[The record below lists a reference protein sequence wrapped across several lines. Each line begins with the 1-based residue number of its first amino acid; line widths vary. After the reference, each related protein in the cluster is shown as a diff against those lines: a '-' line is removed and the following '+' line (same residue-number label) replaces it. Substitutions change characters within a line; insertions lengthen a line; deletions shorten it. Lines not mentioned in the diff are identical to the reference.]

1 MLKYPIF
8 LQDSENSCGAY
19 CIKMLLSYYKRDDEI
34 KNIKK
39 RCRLTKEGITIYG
52 LIQVLKEYHIEAKA
66 YQCEF
71 KHLFEEVTCP
81 AIVHLKQDDLYHY
94 VVLYKVKDEYF
105 LVGDPAQ
112 GLIKM
117 SYESFS
123 KQFTGVIV
131 TMEHIGMPIV
141 ERKNYTFQSFLK
153 NHFKQHYASIIKIVI
168 KTIAISFLTMA
179 FSYYY
184 QLLIDSF
191 SNYQVYQ
198 IIIISLGF
206 GILYAVKLL
215 LDYLRRVH
223 ILDLS
228 KELNNEYALKTMQNL
243 IYQDYDYIQGLEK
256 GTLLSRSQNLF
267 ELSQYFIEFYHVIF
281 IDSVLMF
288 FILFFILYI
297 HFYLFL
303 IILLM
308 MLIIFTMFYFYS
320 KKLHT
325 ENKKILEQKELLND
339 GLLEFQENY
348 FQTLQFKVKKMMK
361 NKLGYLY
368 DTYFMN
374 IYHHDEITNIHQI
387 QLEALIQSMIMI
399 ALLFAVIIY
408 KKHHISLGTV
418 MLVYLLLSYMVDPLM
433 KISIFIAMHDEL
445 QIIFE
450 RYKEM
455 LPEKIEKKKKIKKI
469 KSIELRHV
477 SFSYGYTHPLFEHFQ
492 LKIENSLFIQGKT
505 GSGKSTL
512 LKLIMGQLQVT
523 KGEIYVNGY
532 RIQELDLNS
541 YYSHI
546 KYLNKTPVFYKES
559 LRTNMI
565 FDRYF
570 LEEKMIELLHYF
582 MLDELINGLDL
593 KLDEQGGFLSSG
605 QGQLVMIIRALLSQP
620 DVLILDEAFSNI
632 DQERLQLLIDYLNLQ
647 KMIVIIVSHQIN
659 MMNCKFD
666 CVIIDSGKI
675 VSEEEYGNRFSAY

>member
-8 LQDSENSCGAY
+8 LQDNENSCGAY
-19 CIKMLLSYYKRDDEI
+19 CIKMLLSFYKRDDEI

-39 RCRLTKEGITIYG
+39 RCRLTKEGITVYG
-52 LIQVLKEYHIEAKA
+52 LIQVLKEYHLEAKA

-71 KHLFEEVTCP
+71 KHLFEEVNCP

-94 VVLYKVKDEYF
+94 VILYKVKDGYF
-105 LVGDPAQ
+105 LVGDPAK

-123 KQFTGVIV
+123 KQFTGIIIMIDHV
-131 TMEHIGMPIV
+131 GMPITK
-141 ERKNYTFQSFLK
+141 RTNYTFQNFLK
-153 NHFKQHYASIIKIVI
+153 DHFKQHYQTIIKMMI
-168 KTIAISFLTMA
+168 KTIIISMLTMI

-184 QLLIDSF
+184 QLMIDSF
-191 SNYQVYQ
+191 SKYPIYQ
-198 IIIISLGF
+198 IVFISLGF
-206 GILYAVKLL
+206 TVLYAFKLL
-215 LDYLRRVH
+215 LDYLRRQQ
-223 ILDLS
+223 ILELS
-228 KELNNEYALKTMQNL
+228 RELNQEYALKTMQNL
-243 IYQDYDYIQGLEK
+243 IYQDYDYMDGLEK

-281 IDSVLMF
+281 IDSILML
-288 FILFFILYI
+288 FILIFILSI
-297 HFYLFL
+297 QFFLFL
-303 IILLM
+303 IVLLM
-308 MLIIFTMFYFYS
+308 MVIIFLVFYFYS
-320 KKLHT
+320 KKLHI
-325 ENKKILEQKELLND
+325 ENKKILEQKEHLND

-348 FQTLQFKVKKMMK
+348 FQTIQFKVKKMMK

-374 IYHHDEITNIHQI
+374 VYHHDEMTNIHQV
-387 QLEALIQSMIMI
+387 QLEALIQIMIM
-399 ALLFAVIIY
+399 AVLLLAIIIY
-408 KKHHISLGTV
+408 KKQQMTLGTV
-418 MLVYLLLSYMVDPLM
+418 MLVYLLLSYMINPLM
-433 KISIFIAMHDEL
+433 KISVFIAMHDEL

-455 LPEKIEKKKKIKKI
+455 LPEKRDRKKKIKKI
-469 KSIELRHV
+469 KSIELKYV
-477 SFSYGYTHPLFEHFQ
+477 SFSYGYTRPLFDHFQ
-492 LKIENSLFIQGKT
+492 LKIERSLFIQGKT

-512 LKLIMGQLQVT
+512 LKLIMNQLQPT
-523 KGEIYVNGY
+523 KGEIVING
-532 RIQELDLNS
+532 INLQELDLNS

-565 FDRYF
+565 FDRLF
-570 LEEKMIELLHYF
+570 LEDKMIELLHYF
-582 MLDELINGLDL
+582 MLDDLVNGLDL

-605 QGQLVMIIRALLSQP
+605 QGQLVMIIRALLSEP

-632 DQERLQLLIDYLNLQ
+632 DQERLQLLINYLSFQ
-647 KMIVIIVSHQIN
+647 KIIVIIVSHQIN
-659 MMNCKFD
+659 MMNCQFD

-675 VSEEEYGNRFSAY
+675 VGEEDYGNRFST

>member
-8 LQDSENSCGAY
+8 LQDNENSCGAY
-19 CIKMLLSYYKRDDEI
+19 CIKMLLSFYKRDDEI

-39 RCRLTKEGITIYG
+39 RCRLTKEGITVYG
-52 LIQVLKEYHIEAKA
+52 LIQVLKKYHLEAKA

-71 KHLFEEVTCP
+71 KHLFEEVNCP

-94 VVLYKVKDEYF
+94 VILYKVKDGYF
-105 LVGDPAQ
+105 LVGDPAK

-123 KQFTGVIV
+123 KQFTGIIIMIDHV
-131 TMEHIGMPIV
+131 GMPITK
-141 ERKNYTFQSFLK
+141 RTNYTFQNFLK
-153 NHFKQHYASIIKIVI
+153 DHFKQHYQTIIKMMI
-168 KTIAISFLTMA
+168 KTIIISMLTMI

-184 QLLIDSF
+184 QLMIDSF
-191 SNYQVYQ
+191 SKYPIYQ
-198 IIIISLGF
+198 IVFISLGF
-206 GILYAVKLL
+206 TVLYAFKLL
-215 LDYLRRVH
+215 LDYLRRQQ
-223 ILDLS
+223 ILELS
-228 KELNNEYALKTMQNL
+228 RELNQEYALKTMQNL
-243 IYQDYDYIQGLEK
+243 IYQDYDYMDGLEK

-281 IDSVLMF
+281 IDSILML
-288 FILFFILYI
+288 FILIFILSI
-297 HFYLFL
+297 QFFLFL
-303 IILLM
+303 IVLLM
-308 MLIIFTMFYFYS
+308 MVIIFLVFYFYS
-320 KKLHT
+320 KKLHI
-325 ENKKILEQKELLND
+325 ENKKILEQKEHLND

-348 FQTLQFKVKKMMK
+348 FQTIQFKVKKMMK

-374 IYHHDEITNIHQI
+374 VYHHDEMTNIHQV
-387 QLEALIQSMIMI
+387 QLEALIQIMIM
-399 ALLFAVIIY
+399 AVLLLAIIIY
-408 KKHHISLGTV
+408 KKQQMTLGTV
-418 MLVYLLLSYMVDPLM
+418 MLVYLLLSYMINPLM
-433 KISIFIAMHDEL
+433 KISVFIAMHDEL

-455 LPEKIEKKKKIKKI
+455 LPEKRERKKKIKKI
-469 KSIELRHV
+469 KIIELKHV
-477 SFSYGYTHPLFEHFQ
+477 SFSYGYTPPLFDHFQ
-492 LKIENSLFIQGKT
+492 LKIERSLFIQGKT

-512 LKLIMGQLQVT
+512 LKLIMNQLQPT
-523 KGEIYVNGY
+523 KGEIVING
-532 RIQELDLNS
+532 INLQELDLNS

-565 FDRYF
+565 FDRLF
-570 LEEKMIELLHYF
+570 LEDKMIELLHYF
-582 MLDELINGLDL
+582 MLDDLVNGLDL

-605 QGQLVMIIRALLSQP
+605 QGQLVMIIRALLSEP

-632 DQERLQLLIDYLNLQ
+632 DQERLQLLINYLNFQ
-647 KMIVIIVSHQIN
+647 KIIVIIVSHQIN
-659 MMNCKFD
+659 MMNCQFD

-675 VSEEEYGNRFSAY
+675 VGEEDYGNRFST

>member
-8 LQDSENSCGAY
+8 LQDNENSCGAY
-19 CIKMLLSYYKRDDEI
+19 CIKMLLSFYKRDDEI

-39 RCRLTKEGITIYG
+39 RCRLTKEGITVYG
-52 LIQVLKEYHIEAKA
+52 LIQVLKKYHLEAKA

-71 KHLFEEVTCP
+71 KHLFEEVNCP

-94 VVLYKVKDEYF
+94 VILYKVKDGYF
-105 LVGDPAQ
+105 LVGDPAK

-123 KQFTGVIV
+123 KQFTGIIIMIDHV
-131 TMEHIGMPIV
+131 GMPITK
-141 ERKNYTFQSFLK
+141 RTNYTFQNFLK
-153 NHFKQHYASIIKIVI
+153 DHFKQHYQTIIKMMI
-168 KTIAISFLTMA
+168 KTIIISMLTMI

-184 QLLIDSF
+184 QLMIDSF
-191 SNYQVYQ
+191 SKYPIYQ
-198 IIIISLGF
+198 IVFISLGF
-206 GILYAVKLL
+206 TMLYAFKLL
-215 LDYLRRVH
+215 LDYLRRQQ
-223 ILDLS
+223 ILELS
-228 KELNNEYALKTMQNL
+228 RELNQEYALKTMQNL
-243 IYQDYDYIQGLEK
+243 IYQDYDYMDGLEK

-281 IDSVLMF
+281 IDSILML
-288 FILFFILYI
+288 FILIFILSI
-297 HFYLFL
+297 QFFLFL
-303 IILLM
+303 IVLLM
-308 MLIIFTMFYFYS
+308 MVIIFLVFYFYS
-320 KKLHT
+320 KKLHI
-325 ENKKILEQKELLND
+325 ENKKILEQKEHLND

-348 FQTLQFKVKKMMK
+348 FQTIQFKVKKMMK

-374 IYHHDEITNIHQI
+374 VYHHDEMTNIHQV
-387 QLEALIQSMIMI
+387 QLEALIQIMIM
-399 ALLFAVIIY
+399 AVLLLAIIIY
-408 KKHHISLGTV
+408 KKQQMTLGTV
-418 MLVYLLLSYMVDPLM
+418 MLVYLLLSYMINPLM
-433 KISIFIAMHDEL
+433 KISVFIAMHDEL

-455 LPEKIEKKKKIKKI
+455 LPEKRERKKKIKKI
-469 KSIELRHV
+469 KSIELKHV
-477 SFSYGYTHPLFEHFQ
+477 SFSYGYTRPLFDHFQ
-492 LKIENSLFIQGKT
+492 LKIERSLFIQGKI

-512 LKLIMGQLQVT
+512 LKLIMNQLQPT
-523 KGEIYVNGY
+523 KGEIVING
-532 RIQELDLNS
+532 INLQELDLNS

-565 FDRYF
+565 FDRLF
-570 LEEKMIELLHYF
+570 LEDKMIELLHYF
-582 MLDELINGLDL
+582 MLDDLVNGLDL

-605 QGQLVMIIRALLSQP
+605 QGQLVMIIRALLSEP

-632 DQERLQLLIDYLNLQ
+632 DQERLQLLINYLNFQ
-647 KMIVIIVSHQIN
+647 KIIVIIVSHQIN
-659 MMNCKFD
+659 MMNCQFD

-675 VSEEEYGNRFSAY
+675 VGEEDYGNRFST

>member
-8 LQDSENSCGAY
+8 LQDNENSCGAY
-19 CIKMLLSYYKRDDEI
+19 CIKMLLSFYKRDDEI

-52 LIQVLKEYHIEAKA
+52 LIQVLKEYHLEAKA

-71 KHLFEEVTCP
+71 KHLFEEVNCP

-94 VVLYKVKDEYF
+94 VILYKVKDGYF
-105 LVGDPAQ
+105 LVGDPAK

-123 KQFTGVIV
+123 KQFTGIIIMIDHV
-131 TMEHIGMPIV
+131 GMPITK
-141 ERKNYTFQSFLK
+141 RTNYTFQNFLK
-153 NHFKQHYASIIKIVI
+153 DHFKQHYQTIIKMMI
-168 KTIAISFLTMA
+168 KTIIISMLTMI

-184 QLLIDSF
+184 QLMIDSF
-191 SNYQVYQ
+191 SKYPIYQ
-198 IIIISLGF
+198 IVFISLGF
-206 GILYAVKLL
+206 TVLYAFKLL
-215 LDYLRRVH
+215 LDYLRRQQ
-223 ILDLS
+223 ILELS
-228 KELNNEYALKTMQNL
+228 RELNQEYALKTMQNL
-243 IYQDYDYIQGLEK
+243 IYQDYDYMDGLEK
-256 GTLLSRSQNLF
+256 RTLLSRSQNLF

-281 IDSVLMF
+281 IDSILML
-288 FILFFILYI
+288 FILIFILSI
-297 HFYLFL
+297 QFFLFL
-303 IILLM
+303 IVLLM
-308 MLIIFTMFYFYS
+308 MVIIFLVFYFYS
-320 KKLHT
+320 KKLHI
-325 ENKKILEQKELLND
+325 ENKKILEQKEHLND

-348 FQTLQFKVKKMMK
+348 FQTIQFKVKKMMK

-374 IYHHDEITNIHQI
+374 VYHHDEMTNIHQV
-387 QLEALIQSMIMI
+387 QLEALIQIMIM
-399 ALLFAVIIY
+399 AVLLLAIIIY
-408 KKHHISLGTV
+408 KKQQMTLGTV
-418 MLVYLLLSYMVDPLM
+418 MLVYLLLSYMINPLM
-433 KISIFIAMHDEL
+433 KISVFIAMHDEL

-455 LPEKIEKKKKIKKI
+455 LPEKRERKKKIKKI
-469 KSIELRHV
+469 KSIELKHV
-477 SFSYGYTHPLFEHFQ
+477 SFSYGYTRPLFDHFQ
-492 LKIENSLFIQGKT
+492 LKIERSLFIQGKT

-512 LKLIMGQLQVT
+512 LKLIMNQLQPT
-523 KGEIYVNGY
+523 KGEIVING
-532 RIQELDLNS
+532 INLQELDLNS

-565 FDRYF
+565 FDRLF
-570 LEEKMIELLHYF
+570 LEDKMIELLHYF
-582 MLDELINGLDL
+582 MLDDLVNGLDL

-605 QGQLVMIIRALLSQP
+605 QGQLVMIIRALLSEP

-632 DQERLQLLIDYLNLQ
+632 DQERLQLLINYLNFQ
-647 KMIVIIVSHQIN
+647 KIIVIIVSHQIN
-659 MMNCKFD
+659 MMNCQFD

-675 VSEEEYGNRFSAY
+675 VGEEDYGNRFST

>member
-8 LQDSENSCGAY
+8 LQDNENSCGAY
-19 CIKMLLSYYKRDDEI
+19 CIKMLLSFYKRDDEI

-39 RCRLTKEGITIYG
+39 RCRLTKEGVTVYG
-52 LIQVLKEYHIEAKA
+52 LIQVLKKYHLEAKA

-71 KHLFEEVTCP
+71 KHLFEEVNCP

-94 VVLYKVKDEYF
+94 VILYKVKDGYF
-105 LVGDPAQ
+105 LVGDPAK

-123 KQFTGVIV
+123 KQFTGIIIMIDHV
-131 TMEHIGMPIV
+131 GMPITK
-141 ERKNYTFQSFLK
+141 RTNYTFQNFLK
-153 NHFKQHYASIIKIVI
+153 DHFKQHYQIIIKMMI
-168 KTIAISFLTMA
+168 KTIIISMLTMI

-184 QLLIDSF
+184 QLMIDSF
-191 SNYQVYQ
+191 SKYQIYQ
-198 IIIISLGF
+198 IILISLGF
-206 GILYAVKLL
+206 TILYAFKLL
-215 LDYLRRVH
+215 LDYLRRQQ
-223 ILDLS
+223 ILELS
-228 KELNNEYALKTMQNL
+228 KELNQEYALKTMQNL
-243 IYQDYDYIQGLEK
+243 IYQDYDYIDGLEK

-281 IDSVLMF
+281 IDSILIL
-288 FILFFILYI
+288 FILFFILSI
-297 HFYLFL
+297 QFFLFF
-303 IILLM
+303 IVLLM
-308 MLIIFTMFYFYS
+308 MVLIFLVFYFYS
-320 KKLHT
+320 KKLHI
-325 ENKKILEQKELLND
+325 ENKKILEQKEHLND

-348 FQTLQFKVKKMMK
+348 FQTIQFKVKKMMK

-374 IYHHDEITNIHQI
+374 VYHHDEMTNIHQV
-387 QLEALIQSMIMI
+387 QLEALIQIMIMVV
-399 ALLFAVIIY
+399 LLFSIFIY
-408 KKHHISLGTV
+408 KKQQMTLGTV
-418 MLVYLLLSYMVDPLM
+418 MLVYLLLSYMIDPLM
-433 KISIFIAMHDEL
+433 KISVFIAMHDEL

-455 LPEKIEKKKKIKKI
+455 LPEKRERKKKIKKI
-469 KSIELRHV
+469 KSIELKHV
-477 SFSYGYTHPLFEHFQ
+477 SFSYGYTRPLFDHFQ
-492 LKIENSLFIQGKT
+492 LKIEKSVFIQGKT

-512 LKLIMGQLQVT
+512 LKLIMNQLQPT
-523 KGEIYVNGY
+523 KGEIVING
-532 RIQELDLNS
+532 INLQELDLNS

-565 FDRYF
+565 FDRLF
-570 LEEKMIELLHYF
+570 LENKMIELLHYF
-582 MLDELINGLDL
+582 MLDDLVNGLDL

-605 QGQLVMIIRALLSQP
+605 QGQLVMIIRALLSEP

-632 DQERLQLLIDYLNLQ
+632 DQERLQLLINYLSFQ
-647 KMIVIIVSHQIN
+647 KIIVIIVSHQIN
-659 MMNCKFD
+659 MMNCQFD

-675 VSEEEYGNRFSAY
+675 VGEEDYGNRFST

>member
-8 LQDSENSCGAY
+8 LQDNENSCGAY
-19 CIKMLLSYYKRDDEI
+19 CIKMLLSFYKRDDEI

-39 RCRLTKEGITIYG
+39 RCRLTKEGVTVYG
-52 LIQVLKEYHIEAKA
+52 LIQVLKKYHLEAKA

-71 KHLFEEVTCP
+71 KHLFEEVNCP

-94 VVLYKVKDEYF
+94 VILYKVKDGYF
-105 LVGDPAQ
+105 LVGDPAK

-123 KQFTGVIV
+123 KQFTGIIIMIDHV
-131 TMEHIGMPIV
+131 GMPITK
-141 ERKNYTFQSFLK
+141 RTSYTFQNFLK
-153 NHFKQHYASIIKIVI
+153 DHFKQHYQTIIKMMI
-168 KTIAISFLTMA
+168 KTIIISMLTMI

-184 QLLIDSF
+184 QLMIDSF
-191 SNYQVYQ
+191 SKYPIYQ
-198 IIIISLGF
+198 IVFISLGF
-206 GILYAVKLL
+206 TVLYAFKLL
-215 LDYLRRVH
+215 LDYLRRQQ
-223 ILDLS
+223 ILELS
-228 KELNNEYALKTMQNL
+228 RELNQEYALKTMQNL
-243 IYQDYDYIQGLEK
+243 IYQDYDYMDGLEK

-281 IDSVLMF
+281 IDSILML
-288 FILFFILYI
+288 FILIFILSI
-297 HFYLFL
+297 QFFLFL
-303 IILLM
+303 IVLLM
-308 MLIIFTMFYFYS
+308 MVIIFLVFYFYS
-320 KKLHT
+320 KKLHI
-325 ENKKILEQKELLND
+325 ENKKILEQKEHLND

-348 FQTLQFKVKKMMK
+348 FQTIQFKVKKMMK

-374 IYHHDEITNIHQI
+374 VYHHDEMTNIHQV
-387 QLEALIQSMIMI
+387 QLEALIQIMIM
-399 ALLFAVIIY
+399 AVLLLAIIIY
-408 KKHHISLGTV
+408 KKQQMTLGTV
-418 MLVYLLLSYMVDPLM
+418 MLVYLLLSYMINPLM

-455 LPEKIEKKKKIKKI
+455 LPEKRERKKKIKKI
-469 KSIELRHV
+469 KSIELKHV
-477 SFSYGYTHPLFEHFQ
+477 SFSYGYTRPLFDHFQ
-492 LKIENSLFIQGKT
+492 LKIERSLFIQGKT

-512 LKLIMGQLQVT
+512 LKLIMNQLQPT
-523 KGEIYVNGY
+523 KGEIVING
-532 RIQELDLNS
+532 INLQELDLNS

-565 FDRYF
+565 FDRLF
-570 LEEKMIELLHYF
+570 LENKMIELLHYF
-582 MLDELINGLDL
+582 MLDDLVNGLDL

-605 QGQLVMIIRALLSQP
+605 QGQLVMIIRALLSEP

-632 DQERLQLLIDYLNLQ
+632 DQERLQLLINYLNFQ
-647 KMIVIIVSHQIN
+647 KIIVIIVSHQIN
-659 MMNCKFD
+659 MMNCQFD

-675 VSEEEYGNRFSAY
+675 VGEEDYGNRFST

>member
-8 LQDSENSCGAY
+8 LQDNENSCGAY
-19 CIKMLLSYYKRDDEI
+19 CIKMLLSFYKRDDEI

-39 RCRLTKEGITIYG
+39 RCRLTKEGITVYG
-52 LIQVLKEYHIEAKA
+52 LIQVLKKYHLEAKA

-71 KHLFEEVTCP
+71 KHLFEEVNCP

-94 VVLYKVKDEYF
+94 VILYKVKDGYF
-105 LVGDPAQ
+105 LVGDPAK

-123 KQFTGVIV
+123 KQFTGIIIMIDHV
-131 TMEHIGMPIV
+131 GMPITK
-141 ERKNYTFQSFLK
+141 RTNYTFQNFLK
-153 NHFKQHYASIIKIVI
+153 DHFKQHYQTIIKMMI
-168 KTIAISFLTMA
+168 KTIIISTLTMI

-184 QLLIDSF
+184 QLMIDSF
-191 SNYQVYQ
+191 SKYPIYQ
-198 IIIISLGF
+198 IVFISLGF
-206 GILYAVKLL
+206 TVLYAFKLL
-215 LDYLRRVH
+215 LDSLRRQQ
-223 ILDLS
+223 ILELS
-228 KELNNEYALKTMQNL
+228 RELNQEYALKTMQNL
-243 IYQDYDYIQGLEK
+243 IYQDYDYMDGLEK

-281 IDSVLMF
+281 IDSILML
-288 FILFFILYI
+288 FILIFILSI
-297 HFYLFL
+297 QFFLFL
-303 IILLM
+303 IVLLM
-308 MLIIFTMFYFYS
+308 MVIIFLVFYFYS
-320 KKLHT
+320 KKLHI
-325 ENKKILEQKELLND
+325 ENKKILEQKEHLND

-348 FQTLQFKVKKMMK
+348 FQTIQFKVKKMMK

-374 IYHHDEITNIHQI
+374 VYHHDEMTNIHQV
-387 QLEALIQSMIMI
+387 QLEALIQIMIM
-399 ALLFAVIIY
+399 AVLLLAIIIY
-408 KKHHISLGTV
+408 KKQQMTLGTV
-418 MLVYLLLSYMVDPLM
+418 MLVYLLLSYMINPLM
-433 KISIFIAMHDEL
+433 KISVFIAMHDEL

-455 LPEKIEKKKKIKKI
+455 LPEKRERKKKIKKI
-469 KSIELRHV
+469 KSIELKHV
-477 SFSYGYTHPLFEHFQ
+477 SFSYGYTRPLFDHFQ
-492 LKIENSLFIQGKT
+492 LKIERSLFIQGKT

-512 LKLIMGQLQVT
+512 LKLIMNQLQPT
-523 KGEIYVNGY
+523 KGEIVING
-532 RIQELDLNS
+532 INLQELDLNS

-565 FDRYF
+565 FDRLF
-570 LEEKMIELLHYF
+570 LENKMIELLHYF
-582 MLDELINGLDL
+582 MLDDLVNGLDL

-605 QGQLVMIIRALLSQP
+605 QGQLVMIIRALLSEP

-632 DQERLQLLIDYLNLQ
+632 DQERLQLLINYLNFQ
-647 KMIVIIVSHQIN
+647 KIIVIIVSHQIN
-659 MMNCKFD
+659 MMNCQFD

-675 VSEEEYGNRFSAY
+675 VGEEDYGNRFST

>member
-8 LQDSENSCGAY
+8 LQDNENSCGAY
-19 CIKMLLSYYKRDDEI
+19 CIKMLLSFYKRDDEI

-39 RCRLTKEGITIYG
+39 RCRLTKEGITVYG
-52 LIQVLKEYHIEAKA
+52 LIQVLKKYHLEAKA

-71 KHLFEEVTCP
+71 KHLFEEVNCP

-94 VVLYKVKDEYF
+94 VILYKVKDGYF
-105 LVGDPAQ
+105 LVGDPAK

-123 KQFTGVIV
+123 KQFTGIIIMIDHV
-131 TMEHIGMPIV
+131 GMPITK
-141 ERKNYTFQSFLK
+141 RTNYTFQNFLK
-153 NHFKQHYASIIKIVI
+153 DHFKQHYQTIIKMMI
-168 KTIAISFLTMA
+168 KTIIISILTMI

-184 QLLIDSF
+184 QLMIDSF
-191 SNYQVYQ
+191 SKYPIYQ
-198 IIIISLGF
+198 IVFISLGF
-206 GILYAVKLL
+206 TVLYAFKLL
-215 LDYLRRVH
+215 LDYLRRQQ
-223 ILDLS
+223 ILELS
-228 KELNNEYALKTMQNL
+228 RELNQEYALKTMQNL
-243 IYQDYDYIQGLEK
+243 IYQDYDYMDGLEK

-281 IDSVLMF
+281 IDSILML
-288 FILFFILYI
+288 FILIFILSI
-297 HFYLFL
+297 QFFLFL
-303 IILLM
+303 IVLLM
-308 MLIIFTMFYFYS
+308 MVIIFLVFYFYS
-320 KKLHT
+320 KKLHI
-325 ENKKILEQKELLND
+325 ENKKILEQKEHLND

-348 FQTLQFKVKKMMK
+348 FQTIQFKVKKMMK

-374 IYHHDEITNIHQI
+374 VYHHDEMTNIHQV
-387 QLEALIQSMIMI
+387 QLEALIQIMIM
-399 ALLFAVIIY
+399 AVLLLAIIIY
-408 KKHHISLGTV
+408 KKQQMTLGTV
-418 MLVYLLLSYMVDPLM
+418 MLVYLLLSYMINPLM
-433 KISIFIAMHDEL
+433 KISVFIAMHDEL

-455 LPEKIEKKKKIKKI
+455 LPEKRERKKKIKKI
-469 KSIELRHV
+469 KSIELKHV
-477 SFSYGYTHPLFEHFQ
+477 SFSYGYTRPLFDHFQ
-492 LKIENSLFIQGKT
+492 LKIERSLFIQGKT

-512 LKLIMGQLQVT
+512 LKLIMNQLQPT
-523 KGEIYVNGY
+523 KGKIVING
-532 RIQELDLNS
+532 INLQELDLNS

-565 FDRYF
+565 FDRLF
-570 LEEKMIELLHYF
+570 LEDKMIELLHYF
-582 MLDELINGLDL
+582 MLDDLVNGLDL

-605 QGQLVMIIRALLSQP
+605 QGQLVMIIRALLSEP

-632 DQERLQLLIDYLNLQ
+632 DQERLQLLINYLNFQ
-647 KMIVIIVSHQIN
+647 KIIVIIVSHQIN
-659 MMNCKFD
+659 MMNCQFD

-675 VSEEEYGNRFSAY
+675 VGEEDYGNRFST

>member
-8 LQDSENSCGAY
+8 LQDNENSCGAY
-19 CIKMLLSYYKRDDEI
+19 CIKMLLSFYKRDDEI

-39 RCRLTKEGITIYG
+39 RCRLTKEGITVYG
-52 LIQVLKEYHIEAKA
+52 LIQVLKKYHLEAKA

-71 KHLFEEVTCP
+71 KHLFEEVNCP

-94 VVLYKVKDEYF
+94 VILYKVKDGYF
-105 LVGDPAQ
+105 LVGDPAK

-123 KQFTGVIV
+123 KQFTGIIIMIDHV
-131 TMEHIGMPIV
+131 GMPITK
-141 ERKNYTFQSFLK
+141 RTNYTFQNFLK
-153 NHFKQHYASIIKIVI
+153 DHFKQHYQTIIKMMI
-168 KTIAISFLTMA
+168 KTIIISTLTMI

-184 QLLIDSF
+184 QLMIDSF
-191 SNYQVYQ
+191 SKYPIYQ
-198 IIIISLGF
+198 IVFISLGF
-206 GILYAVKLL
+206 TVLYAFKLL
-215 LDYLRRVH
+215 LDSLRRQQ
-223 ILDLS
+223 ILELS
-228 KELNNEYALKTMQNL
+228 RELNQEYALKTMQNL
-243 IYQDYDYIQGLEK
+243 IYQDYDYMDGLEK

-281 IDSVLMF
+281 IDSILML
-288 FILFFILYI
+288 FILIFILSI
-297 HFYLFL
+297 QFFLFL
-303 IILLM
+303 IVLLM
-308 MLIIFTMFYFYS
+308 MVIIFLVFYFYS
-320 KKLHT
+320 KKLHI
-325 ENKKILEQKELLND
+325 ENKKILEQKEHLND

-348 FQTLQFKVKKMMK
+348 FQTIQFKVKKMMK

-374 IYHHDEITNIHQI
+374 VYHHDEMTNIHQV
-387 QLEALIQSMIMI
+387 QLEALIQIMIM
-399 ALLFAVIIY
+399 AVLLLAIIIY
-408 KKHHISLGTV
+408 KKQQMTLGTV
-418 MLVYLLLSYMVDPLM
+418 MLVYLLLSYMINPLM
-433 KISIFIAMHDEL
+433 KISVFIAMHDEL

-455 LPEKIEKKKKIKKI
+455 LPEKRDRKKKIKKI
-469 KSIELRHV
+469 KSIELKHV
-477 SFSYGYTHPLFEHFQ
+477 SFSYGYTRPLFDHFQ
-492 LKIENSLFIQGKT
+492 LKIERSLFIQGKT

-512 LKLIMGQLQVT
+512 LKLIMNQLQPT
-523 KGEIYVNGY
+523 KGEIVING
-532 RIQELDLNS
+532 INLQELDLNS

-565 FDRYF
+565 FDRLF
-570 LEEKMIELLHYF
+570 LENKMIELLHYF
-582 MLDELINGLDL
+582 MLDDLVNGLDL

-605 QGQLVMIIRALLSQP
+605 QGQLVMIIRALLSEP

-632 DQERLQLLIDYLNLQ
+632 DQERLQLLINYLNFQ
-647 KMIVIIVSHQIN
+647 KIIVIIVSHQIN
-659 MMNCKFD
+659 MMNCQFD

-675 VSEEEYGNRFSAY
+675 VGEEDYGNRFST

>member
-8 LQDSENSCGAY
+8 LQDNENSCGAY
-19 CIKMLLSYYKRDDEI
+19 CIKMLLSFYKRDDEI

-39 RCRLTKEGITIYG
+39 CCRLTKEGITVYG
-52 LIQVLKEYHIEAKA
+52 LIQVLKKYHLEAKA

-71 KHLFEEVTCP
+71 KHLFEEVNCP

-94 VVLYKVKDEYF
+94 VILYKVKDGYF
-105 LVGDPAQ
+105 LVGDPAK

-123 KQFTGVIV
+123 KQFTGIIIMIDHV
-131 TMEHIGMPIV
+131 GMPITK
-141 ERKNYTFQSFLK
+141 RTNYTFQNFLK
-153 NHFKQHYASIIKIVI
+153 DHFKQHYQTIIKMMI
-168 KTIAISFLTMA
+168 KTIIISMLTMI

-184 QLLIDSF
+184 QLMIDSF
-191 SNYQVYQ
+191 SKYPIYQ
-198 IIIISLGF
+198 IVFISLGF
-206 GILYAVKLL
+206 TVLYAFKLL
-215 LDYLRRVH
+215 LDYLRRQQ
-223 ILDLS
+223 ILELS
-228 KELNNEYALKTMQNL
+228 RELNQEYALKTMQNL
-243 IYQDYDYIQGLEK
+243 IYQDYDYMDGLEK

-281 IDSVLMF
+281 IDSILML
-288 FILFFILYI
+288 FILIFILSI
-297 HFYLFL
+297 QFFLFL
-303 IILLM
+303 IVLLM
-308 MLIIFTMFYFYS
+308 MVIIFLVFYFYS
-320 KKLHT
+320 KKLHI
-325 ENKKILEQKELLND
+325 ENKKILEQKEHLND

-348 FQTLQFKVKKMMK
+348 FQTIQFKVKKMMK

-374 IYHHDEITNIHQI
+374 VYHHDEMTNIHQV
-387 QLEALIQSMIMI
+387 QLEALIQIMIM
-399 ALLFAVIIY
+399 AVLLLAIIIY
-408 KKHHISLGTV
+408 KKQQMTLGTV
-418 MLVYLLLSYMVDPLM
+418 MLVYLLLSYMINPLM
-433 KISIFIAMHDEL
+433 KISVFIAMHDEL

-455 LPEKIEKKKKIKKI
+455 LPEKRERKKKIKKI
-469 KSIELRHV
+469 KSIELKHV
-477 SFSYGYTHPLFEHFQ
+477 SFSYGYTRPLFDHFQ
-492 LKIENSLFIQGKT
+492 LKIERSLFIQGKT

-512 LKLIMGQLQVT
+512 LKLIMNQLQPT
-523 KGEIYVNGY
+523 KGEIVING
-532 RIQELDLNS
+532 INLQELDLNS

-565 FDRYF
+565 FDRLF
-570 LEEKMIELLHYF
+570 LEDKMIELLHYF
-582 MLDELINGLDL
+582 MLDDLVNGLDL

-605 QGQLVMIIRALLSQP
+605 QGQLVMIIRALLSEP

-632 DQERLQLLIDYLNLQ
+632 DQERLQLLINYLSFQ
-647 KMIVIIVSHQIN
+647 KIIVIIVSHQIN
-659 MMNCKFD
+659 MMNCQFD

-675 VSEEEYGNRFSAY
+675 VGEEDYGNRFST

>member
-8 LQDSENSCGAY
+8 LQDNENSCGAY
-19 CIKMLLSYYKRDDEI
+19 CIKMLLSFYKRDDEI

-39 RCRLTKEGITIYG
+39 RCRLTKEGITVYG
-52 LIQVLKEYHIEAKA
+52 LIQVLKKYHLEAKA

-71 KHLFEEVTCP
+71 KHLFEEVNCP

-94 VVLYKVKDEYF
+94 VILYKVKDGYF
-105 LVGDPAQ
+105 LVGDPAK

-123 KQFTGVIV
+123 KQFTGIIIMIDHV
-131 TMEHIGMPIV
+131 GMPITK
-141 ERKNYTFQSFLK
+141 RTNYTFQNFLK
-153 NHFKQHYASIIKIVI
+153 DHFKQHYQTIIKMMI
-168 KTIAISFLTMA
+168 KTIIISMLTMI

-184 QLLIDSF
+184 QLMIDSF
-191 SNYQVYQ
+191 SKYPIYQ
-198 IIIISLGF
+198 IVFISLGF
-206 GILYAVKLL
+206 TVLYAFKLL
-215 LDYLRRVH
+215 LDYLRRQQ
-223 ILDLS
+223 ILELS
-228 KELNNEYALKTMQNL
+228 RELNQEYALKTMQNL
-243 IYQDYDYIQGLEK
+243 IYQDYDYMDGLEK

-281 IDSVLMF
+281 IDSILML
-288 FILFFILYI
+288 FILIFILSI
-297 HFYLFL
+297 QFFLFL

-308 MLIIFTMFYFYS
+308 MVIIFLVFYFYS
-320 KKLHT
+320 KKLHI
-325 ENKKILEQKELLND
+325 ENKKILEQKEHLND

-348 FQTLQFKVKKMMK
+348 FQTIQFKVKKMMK

-374 IYHHDEITNIHQI
+374 VYHHDEMTNIHQV
-387 QLEALIQSMIMI
+387 QLEALIQIMIM
-399 ALLFAVIIY
+399 AVLLLAIIIY
-408 KKHHISLGTV
+408 KKQQMTLGTV
-418 MLVYLLLSYMVDPLM
+418 MLVYLLLSYMINPLM
-433 KISIFIAMHDEL
+433 KISVFIAMHDEL

-455 LPEKIEKKKKIKKI
+455 LPEKRERKKKIKKI
-469 KSIELRHV
+469 KSIELKHV
-477 SFSYGYTHPLFEHFQ
+477 SFSYGYTRPLFDHFQ
-492 LKIENSLFIQGKT
+492 LKIERSLFIQGKT

-512 LKLIMGQLQVT
+512 LKLIMNQLQPT
-523 KGEIYVNGY
+523 KGEIVING
-532 RIQELDLNS
+532 INLQELDLNS

-565 FDRYF
+565 FDRLF
-570 LEEKMIELLHYF
+570 LENKMIELLHYF
-582 MLDELINGLDL
+582 MLDDLVNGLDL

-605 QGQLVMIIRALLSQP
+605 QGQLVMIIRALLSEP

-632 DQERLQLLIDYLNLQ
+632 DQERLQLLINYLSFQ
-647 KMIVIIVSHQIN
+647 KIIVIIVSHQIN
-659 MMNCKFD
+659 MMNCQFD

-675 VSEEEYGNRFSAY
+675 VGEEDYGNRFST

>member
-8 LQDSENSCGAY
+8 LQDNENSCGAY
-19 CIKMLLSYYKRDDEI
+19 CIKMLLSFYKRDDEI

-39 RCRLTKEGITIYG
+39 CCRLTKEGVTVYG
-52 LIQVLKEYHIEAKA
+52 LIQVLKKYHLEAKA

-71 KHLFEEVTCP
+71 KHLFEEVNCP

-94 VVLYKVKDEYF
+94 VVLYKIKDEYF
-105 LVGDPAQ
+105 LVGDPAK

-123 KQFTGVIV
+123 KQFTGIIIMIDHV
-131 TMEHIGMPIV
+131 GMPITK
-141 ERKNYTFQSFLK
+141 RTNYTFQNFLK
-153 NHFKQHYASIIKIVI
+153 DHFKQHYQTIIKMMI
-168 KTIAISFLTMA
+168 KTIIISMLTMI

-184 QLLIDSF
+184 QLMIDSF
-191 SNYQVYQ
+191 SKYPIYQ
-198 IIIISLGF
+198 IVFISLGF
-206 GILYAVKLL
+206 TVLYAFKLL
-215 LDYLRRVH
+215 LDYLRRQQ
-223 ILDLS
+223 ILELS
-228 KELNNEYALKTMQNL
+228 RELNQEYALKTMQNL
-243 IYQDYDYIQGLEK
+243 IYQDYDYMDGLEK

-281 IDSVLMF
+281 IDSILML
-288 FILFFILYI
+288 FILIFILSI
-297 HFYLFL
+297 QFFLFL
-303 IILLM
+303 IVLLM
-308 MLIIFTMFYFYS
+308 MIIIFLVFYFYS
-320 KKLHT
+320 KKLHI
-325 ENKKILEQKELLND
+325 ENKKILEQKEHLND

-348 FQTLQFKVKKMMK
+348 FQTIQFKVKKMMK

-374 IYHHDEITNIHQI
+374 VYHHDEMTNIHQV
-387 QLEALIQSMIMI
+387 QLEALIQIMIM
-399 ALLFAVIIY
+399 AVLLLAIIIY
-408 KKHHISLGTV
+408 KKQQMTLGTV
-418 MLVYLLLSYMVDPLM
+418 MLVYLLLSYMINPLM
-433 KISIFIAMHDEL
+433 KISVFIAMHDEL

-455 LPEKIEKKKKIKKI
+455 LPEKRERKKKIKKI
-469 KSIELRHV
+469 KSIELKYV
-477 SFSYGYTHPLFEHFQ
+477 SFSYGYTRPLFDHFQ
-492 LKIENSLFIQGKT
+492 LKIERSLFIQGKT

-512 LKLIMGQLQVT
+512 LKLIMNQLQPT
-523 KGEIYVNGY
+523 KGEIVING
-532 RIQELDLNS
+532 INLQELDLNS

-565 FDRYF
+565 FDRLF
-570 LEEKMIELLHYF
+570 LENKMIELLHYF
-582 MLDELINGLDL
+582 MLDDLVNGLDL

-605 QGQLVMIIRALLSQP
+605 QGQLVMIIRALLSEP

-632 DQERLQLLIDYLNLQ
+632 DQERLQLLINYLSFQ
-647 KMIVIIVSHQIN
+647 KIIVIIVSHQIN
-659 MMNCKFD
+659 MMNCQFD

-675 VSEEEYGNRFSAY
+675 VGEEDYGNRFST